1 MGLLSNIEIVN
12 RFIVLKREVN
22 NRTRIT
28 NMRIATLLGLDQ
40 LELAPLIEV

>member
-1 MGLLSNIEIVN
+1 MCLLYMVYTILI
-12 RFIVLKREVN
+12 KEVN